1 MHLKNRRSFSLA
13 AGEKRGKFKF
23 VIYFT
28 SKTIH
33 VPLTGGGPT
42 GIPPGRDPR
51 KPPGATKGTMND
63 WIKPRNTRRQH
74 KRKAAGQRGAGM

>member
-42 GIPPGRDPR
+42 GIPRARPAKVAWGHP
-51 KPPGATKGTMND
+51 
-63 WIKPRNTRRQH
+63 
-74 KRKAAGQRGAGM
+74 KAP